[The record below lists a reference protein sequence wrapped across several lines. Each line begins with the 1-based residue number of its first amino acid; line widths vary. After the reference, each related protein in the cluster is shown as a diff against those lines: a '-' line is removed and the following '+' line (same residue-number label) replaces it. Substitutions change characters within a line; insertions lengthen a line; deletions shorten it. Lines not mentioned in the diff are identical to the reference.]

1 MGENEVGLSKAK
13 AHKRIPLVTR
23 RRGKD
28 EVNVSLSVKT
38 PMAPKKNK
46 GEGIS
51 FWTDCGI
58 IWTHQFSFF
67 S

>member
-1 MGENEVGLSKAK
+1 MGKDEVSLSKTK

-23 RRGKD
+23 RRGED
-28 EVNVSLSVKT
+28 EVNVSLLVKT

-51 FWTDCGI
+51 
-58 IWTHQFSFF
+58 S
-67 S
+67 

>member
-51 FWTDCGI
+51 F
-58 IWTHQFSFF
+58 
-67 S
+67 